1 METNQK
7 TKNIHRFPGHM
18 KKASNEIKEKLKL
31 VDFVIILLDSR
42 APKSSIN
49 PYLMEIVKDK
59 KKLFLLTKSDLS
71 DEKES
76 KLWQKKLKEN
86 SEDECVLVDL
96 TNNKV
101 INEILKYI
109 DKFIDLKKE
118 KYLKKGIKNV
128 SIRAMVIGI
137 PNVGK
142 STLINLLSKKS
153 IAITGNKPGVTKS
166 NRWIKVNKNFELMDT
181 PGILLPKFEDKKVAL
196 NLSIIGTIKEDIL
209 PLEEVFDYLIKVIYK
224 YYLKEFNARYEL
236 SLSNDKDINTVE
248 IIESIG
254 RKRGLY
260 KKNNE
265 VDSEKVIKVILNE
278 FRNGKIVKATIERVN
293 D

>member
-42 APKSSIN
+42 APRSSIN

-59 KKLFLLTKSDLS
+59 KKLFLLAKSDLS

-142 STLINLLSKKS
+142 STLINLLAKKS

-209 PLEEVFDYLIKVIYK
+209 PLEEVFDYLIKIIYK

-236 SLSNDKDINTVE
+236 SLSNDKDINIVE

-265 VDSEKVIKVILNE
+265 VNSEKVIKVILNE